1 MTLLYFLLSN
11 ASSKAVVG
19 VDENERLSKEGI
31 DEDDDDDDRAT
42 PLFLYGGEGTL
53 SSQEMSMSVCPV
65 FGDVLS
71 SIMDV
76 VFGVKVGAV
85 GGTESG
91 IMVGSIVGTLLGKLD
106 GANNT
111 EGFVN
116 SDVLS
121 TLLSAVNT
129 DGGGE
134 MPDKE
139 DCKTLFFAEKRKRI
153 K

>member
-1 MTLLYFLLSN
+1 
-11 ASSKAVVG
+11 
-19 VDENERLSKEGI
+19 
-31 DEDDDDDDRAT
+31 
-42 PLFLYGGEGTL
+42 
-53 SSQEMSMSVCPV
+53 MSMSVCPV

-121 TLLSAVNT
+121 EKILKQHQVCPIGFVTKTHIEVMVQKDLITGA
-129 DGGGE
+129 DG
-134 MPDKE
+134 
-139 DCKTLFFAEKRKRI
+139 TKRPNPLQHRPVQ
-153 K
+153 